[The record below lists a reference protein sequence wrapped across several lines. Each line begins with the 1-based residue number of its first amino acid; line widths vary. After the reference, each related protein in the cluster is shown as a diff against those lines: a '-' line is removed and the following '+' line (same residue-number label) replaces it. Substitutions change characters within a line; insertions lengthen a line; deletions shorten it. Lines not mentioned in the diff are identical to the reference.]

1 MLIEIRYPLELKF
14 IRQICQ
20 TTTKIAK
27 IGLNQSIKHKRT
39 TKFLQEIELMTG
51 EACTNS
57 IRHASNLNSEGLIL
71 RLILT
76 KNDFEIIVLDQNPE
90 FDFYNSGQPEF
101 DEIPESGYGIH
112 IIKSLADKVV
122 YTRSCCW
129 NKLHII
135 KRFRC

>member
-1 MLIEIRYPLELKF
+1 MLIEIKYPLELKF

-20 TTTKIAK
+20 TTSNIAK
-27 IGLNQSIKHKRT
+27 IGLNQSIEHKGT
-39 TKFLQEIELMTG
+39 IKFLQEIELMTG

-57 IRHASNLNSEGLIL
+57 IRHASKLNSEGLIL

-76 KNDFEIIVLDQNPE
+76 KNHFEIVVLDQNPE
-90 FDFYNSGQPEF
+90 FDFYNSGQPEV